1 MTDAQR
7 QTATKE
13 LSKAIRNVLDW
24 RKGDPILRDE
34 DAVIEAISDALGQ
47 QRLRKMLDW
56 YAGGKKEADYW
67 ASVDVFET
75 NCEEEKDDEDDDDCD
90 F

>member
-13 LSKAIRNVLDW
+13 LTKTIRNVLDW

-34 DAVIEAISDALGQ
+34 DAVIKAISDALGQ
-47 QRLRKMLDW
+47 QRLRKMLGW
-56 YAGGKKEADYW
+56 YARGKKEADHW
-67 ASVDVFET
+67 ASVDVCET
-75 NCEEEKDDEDDDDCD
+75 NSEDKKDDEDNDV
-90 F
+90 FGF